1 VFNREW
7 TRIHANSRSEPM
19 RGRFDGLGNR
29 RTPLRNGP
37 NTTEFPILF
46 HDFIRVYLRPF
57 AVQNCFPLTLKA
69 LLTT

>member
-1 VFNREW
+1 MVFNREW

-29 RTPLRNGP
+29 RTPSRND
-37 NTTEFPILF
+37 THKTEFSNLF

-57 AVQNCFPLTLKA
+57 AVQNCFPSTFQGY
-69 LLTT
+69 